1 MAGRGGSC
9 AASKP
14 CSARC
19 SPLLVGQPWSSRSPD
34 AFRSPPRHRRPSR
47 RARARPRAKP
57 TLNLQGTASDN
68 LAYFDYVNKN
78 FIDEGGDLSGRPFID
93 NLVKAG
99 FPKVDMEV
107 TPDRTTVNLAAD
119 NISFSVRLGK
129 TCLIGQYG
137 NTGYASTAQKLLSHR
152 SLPDRHHAQD
162 RLVAALAAVR

>member
-1 MAGRGGSC
+1 MRRVETLQRAVVPVAVVAALAVALAGC
-9 AASKP
+9 VPNAAPTPTPKP
-14 CSARC
+14 SH
-19 SPLLVGQPWSSRSPD
+19 SSTGAP
-34 AFRSPPRHRRPSR
+34 
-47 RARARPRAKP
+47 KP

-68 LAYFDYVNKN
+68 LAYFNYVNKN

-137 NTGYASTAQKLLSHR
+137 NTGYSSTAQKLLSTGKC
-152 SLPDRHHAQD
+152 
-162 RLVAALAAVR
+162 LVGTTRKIDW